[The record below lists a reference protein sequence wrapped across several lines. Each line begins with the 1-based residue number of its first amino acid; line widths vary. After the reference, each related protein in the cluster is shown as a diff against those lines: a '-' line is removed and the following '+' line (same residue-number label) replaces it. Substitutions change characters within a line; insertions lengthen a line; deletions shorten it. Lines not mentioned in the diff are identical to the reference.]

1 MSPSVAVRLVLS
13 AVVVLA
19 SVATLL
25 VVHHP
30 GVLGCPGSAVSPLVD
45 CRLVVSS
52 AGGKVLGLHLG
63 MWALLWLAFYWVVW
77 LVRRDLRWIA
87 PALAFL
93 GVAYAIGTELRVGH
107 LCMWCTVDQAALT
120 TIAIVT
126 LAARER
132 AS

>member
-1 MSPSVAVRLVLS
+1 MLATRALRIVLS

-19 SVATLL
+19 STATLL

-45 CRLVVSS
+45 CRLVVLS
-52 AGGKVLGLHLG
+52 AGGRVLGFHLG
-63 MWALLWLAFYWVVW
+63 MWALLWLAFYWVVV
-77 LVRRDLRWIA
+77 LMRRDYRWV
-87 PALAFL
+87 PSALVFL

-107 LCMWCTVDQAALT
+107 LCMWCTVDQAALL
-120 TIAIVT
+120 T
-126 LAARER
+126 LAVATLVSKEW